1 MKRNFGKYDVP
12 PTLQILI
19 DLEKELR
26 ESELF
31 YEGLH
36 FYLSLTDF
44 RYFNT
49 PSDVIVFGHIGADGI
64 HYGFLTDYGSVS
76 ELEEAP
82 IVCVCPMDFDQPTR
96 LIAKNLREFLRINC
110 TDDALFYND
119 FTNEDS
125 YLSFKAEQEVDNVLH
140 PLSEIQSSNKVRIK
154 SFLEENIQ
162 MPIIDNPYR
171 YIQMIRLQ
179 RQKMVS
185 IKTQDGLGVIAPSLA
200 HETHIPF
207 EINQDIDLDLAALKA
222 YFSTAS
228 IRSHY
233 AIFRD
238 IQLHYVLSDEPL
250 LRKIVLESMINI
262 GLTDEAN
269 RLS

>member
-12 PTLQILI
+12 PTLHTLI
-19 DLEKELR
+19 ELEKELGER
-26 ESELF
+26 ELF

-49 PSDVIVFGHIGADGI
+49 PSDVIVFGYIGADGI

-82 IVCVCPMDFDQPTR
+82 ILCVSPMDFDQPTR
-96 LIAKNLREFLRINC
+96 LIAKNLREFLRINY

-119 FTNEDS
+119 FANEYS
-125 YLSFKAEQEVDNVLH
+125 YIAFKAEQEVDNVLH
-140 PLSEIQSSNKVRIK
+140 PLSKLQLSNQTHIK
-154 SFLEENIQ
+154 NFLEENIQ

-185 IKTQDGLGVIAPSLA
+185 IKTQDGLGVIAPPLA
-200 HETHIPF
+200 HDTHIPF
-207 EINQDIDLDLAALKA
+207 EIHRDIELDLAALKA
-222 YFSTAS
+222 YFSIAS
-228 IRSHY
+228 IPSHY

-250 LRKIVLESMINI
+250 LRKIVLESMLNI
-262 GLTDEAN
+262 GLIDEAK